1 MIELTGHYVILP
13 SSTPK
18 KSDNHFMYNLQ
29 PSSCRGIRQTFEW
42 LFFPPFDLSEQVNHN
57 QPVYKP
63 WGLPYGGMP
72 PVGRARGSLQT
83 SFTLDLTVILYYVSP
98 KFPEAWFLLSRADR
112 SLDHPAGAANS
123 SCVQLSAAAPTANLG
138 LTLRAVERCYQNTW
152 WIFLCVSFGAG
163 VRQTVFFR
171 KVFP

>member
-1 MIELTGHYVILP
+1 MLFCHRPLPRNLTII
-13 SSTPK
+13 SCTI
-18 KSDNHFMYNLQ
+18 YNRIAFFLQ
-29 PSSCRGIRQTFEW
+29 GNKADIW
-42 LFFPPFDLSEQVNHN
+42 VAFFPPFDLSEQVNHS